1 MADLVRLEHGDGGV
15 AEITLDNPPVNAL
28 SIELLGQL
36 RAIADLLNA
45 DPPGAVVVT
54 GGPKVFA
61 AGADVSQFT
70 GGPEAVAAVGRA
82 FTESLAAVAAIP
94 RAVIAAVSG

>member
-1 MADLVRLEHGDGGV
+1 MSELVRLEHRDGGL

-28 SIELLGQL
+28 SIELLDEL
-36 RAIADLLNA
+36 RAVAVQLA
-45 DPPGAVVVT
+45 KEPPAVIVT

-70 GGPEAVAAVGRA
+70 RGPDSVAAVGQA
-82 FTESLAAVAAIP
+82 FTESLAGVAAIP
-94 RAVIAAVSG
+94 GR

>member
-1 MADLVRLEHGDGGV
+1 MSELVRLEHRDGGL

-28 SIELLGQL
+28 SIELLDEL
-36 RAIADLLNA
+36 RAVAVQLA
-45 DPPGAVVVT
+45 KEPPGAVIVT

-70 GGPEAVAAVGRA
+70 RGPDSVAAVGQA
-82 FTESLAAVAAIP
+82 FTESLAGVAAIP
-94 RAVIAAVSG
+94 GR